1 MAYLTMTPDDIQGDY
16 TCAIRVEDYRL
27 STKKAEYKV
36 VVQLSFYSS
45 RAHAT
50 GHTSWHIWRSFSAFR
65 KLDEQLRKRNATL
78 MKGVKFPPLYRRKA
92 LFRVDKSP
100 EFLGARARELDN
112 YVNVV
117 THKPQLVAFHLA
129 AVSSQTL
136 KGFVGFN
143 SGFGANADYDQ
154 QDVNLRPSSSMLASQ
169 AVVQATASVMGDDDD
184 DFRSV
189 SSISTVSSINSTASD
204 YRWSGTGFI
213 GSQSFARHNVPQLQ
227 MGGGRTSFASSQ
239 GSFAG
244 SIGPGSLG
252 GSIGPGSS
260 RGSWFPASSTMSDT
274 SGRASMASVSS
285 GSMMA
290 MTAPDVINPELD
302 MQRAKM
308 EDQLVQMGLVGVG
321 MPPDGSCLL
330 HCIVYEMYPLQC
342 LRDYPA
348 SMTVVNVGAADGM
361 APRRVAAAQF
371 LRVKLMEYA
380 LEHIKSLAGFLM
392 QDEEDVQEQYTTFRD
407 TPDEQATT
415 AELYAVAS
423 MFNIELVLISN
434 DESFQIDPVLP
445 VEGLPSVREG
455 PRRTVTLGY
464 LIPGDGLAGHYICT
478 RERRA
483 PFGIPQNSFAGGS
496 YRGSIHIGPPKNMSC
511 GISNNRRFDR
521 IPEQRV
527 E

>member
-1 MAYLTMTPDDIQGDY
+1 MTPDDIQGDY
-16 TCAIRVEDYRL
+16 ACSVSVDDYRL
-27 STKKAEYKV
+27 SSKKAEYKV

-50 GHTSWHIWRSFSAFR
+50 GRTSWHIWRSFSAFR
-65 KLDEQLRKRNATL
+65 KLDEQLRKRSAAL
-78 MKGVKFPPLYRRKA
+78 MKGVKFPPLYRRRA

-112 YVNVV
+112 YMNVV

-136 KGFVGFN
+136 KSFVGFN

-154 QDVNLRPSSSMLASQ
+154 QDSNLRPSSSILASP
-169 AVVQATASVMGDDDD
+169 AVVQATASVMGTTTMISAL
-184 DFRSV
+184 FPVFLRS
-189 SSISTVSSINSTASD
+189 
-204 YRWSGTGFI
+204 G
-213 GSQSFARHNVPQLQ
+213 
-227 MGGGRTSFASSQ
+227 
-239 GSFAG
+239 GSFA
-244 SIGPGSLG
+244 

-260 RGSWFPASSTMSDT
+260 RGSWFPASSTVSDST
-274 SGRASMASVSS
+274 GRASMASLSR
-285 GSMMA
+285 GSMMS
-290 MTAPDVINPELD
+290 MTAPDVITPELD

-380 LEHIKSLAGFLM
+380 LEHIKALAGFLM
-392 QDEEDVQEQYTTFRD
+392 QDEEDVRERYETFRD
-407 TPDEQATT
+407 TSDEQATT

-445 VEGLPSVREG
+445 VDGLPSVREG

-464 LIPGDGLAGHYICT
+464 LIPADGLAGHYICT

-483 PFGIPQNSFAGGS
+483 QMGMPQNSFAGGS

-511 GISNNRRFDR
+511 GASNTRRFER

>member
-1 MAYLTMTPDDIQGDY
+1 MALTMTPDDIQGDY
-16 TCAIRVEDYRL
+16 TCAVSVDDYRIA
-27 STKKAEYKV
+27 KKAEYKV

-50 GHTSWHIWRSFSAFR
+50 GRTSWHIWRSFSAFR
-65 KLDEQLRKRNATL
+65 KLDEQLRKRSAAL

-92 LFRVDKSP
+92 LFRADRSP
-100 EFLGARARELDN
+100 EFLGSRTRELDN
-112 YVNVV
+112 YMNVV

-129 AVSSQTL
+129 AVASQTL
-136 KGFVGFN
+136 KSFVGFN
-143 SGFGANADYDQ
+143 QGFGANAEYDQ
-154 QDVNLRPSSSMLASQ
+154 QDVNLRPSSSILASP

-189 SSISTVSSINSTASD
+189 SSSSTVSSFASTASD
-204 YRWSGTGFI
+204 YRWSGTGFV
-213 GSQSFARHNVPQLQ
+213 GSQSFARHTVPPVPE
-227 MGGGRTSFASSQ
+227 MGGRPSFG
-239 GSFAG
+239 GSFGG
-244 SIGPGSLG
+244 SFGPGNSF
-252 GSIGPGSS
+252 GPGSS
-260 RGSWFPASSTMSDT
+260 RGSWFPASSGVRGSVADT
-274 SGRASMASVSS
+274 TGRASMASVSR
-285 GSMMA
+285 GSMMS
-290 MTAPDVINPELD
+290 MTAPDVITPELD

-308 EDQLVQMGLVGVG
+308 EDQLVQLGLVGVG

-342 LRDYPA
+342 LTDYPA
-348 SMTVVNVGAADGM
+348 TMTVVNVGAADGV
-361 APRRVAAAQF
+361 APRRMAAAQF

-380 LEHIKSLAGFLM
+380 LEHVAKLSAFLM
-392 QDEEDVQEQYTTFRD
+392 QDEEDVRERYETFRD

-464 LIPGDGLAGHYICT
+464 LIPADGLAGHYICT

-483 PFGIPQNSFAGGS
+483 QMGMPQNTFAGGS

-511 GISNNRRFDR
+511 SAVNNRRFER

>member
-16 TCAIRVEDYRL
+16 TCDVRVEDYRL
-27 STKKAEYKV
+27 SSKKAEYKV

-50 GHTSWHIWRSFSAFR
+50 GRTSWHIWRSFSAFR
-65 KLDEQLRKRNATL
+65 KLDEQLRKRSAAL

-136 KGFVGFN
+136 KSFVGFN
-143 SGFGANADYDQ
+143 SGFGANAEYDQ
-154 QDVNLRPSSSMLASQ
+154 QDASLRPSSSILASP

-189 SSISTVSSINSTASD
+189 SSSSTVSSFASTASD
-204 YRWSGTGFI
+204 YRWSGTGFV
-213 GSQSFARHNVPQLQ
+213 GSQSFARHTVPQV
-227 MGGGRTSFASSQ
+227 GAAGRTSFASSRS
-239 GSFAG
+239 SFAG
-244 SIGPGSLG
+244 NSFG
-252 GSIGPGSS
+252 GSMGPGSS
-260 RGSWFPASSTMSDT
+260 RGSWFPASSAVSDT
-274 SGRASMASVSS
+274 SGRASMASVSR

-290 MTAPDVINPELD
+290 MTAPDIITPELD

-308 EDQLVQMGLVGVG
+308 EDQLVQTGLVGVG

-342 LRDYPA
+342 LREYPA
-348 SMTVVNVGAADGM
+348 GMTVVNVGAADGM

-371 LRVKLMEYA
+371 LRVKLMDYA
-380 LEHIKSLAGFLM
+380 LEHIKALSGFLM
-392 QDEEDVQEQYTTFRD
+392 QDEEDVRERYETFRD

-445 VEGLPSVREG
+445 VNGLPSVREG

-464 LIPGDGLAGHYICT
+464 LIPADGLAGHYICT
-478 RERRA
+478 REQRA
-483 PFGIPQNSFAGGS
+483 NVGMPQNTFVGGS
-496 YRGSIHIGPPKNMSC
+496 YRGSITIGPPKNMSC
-511 GISNNRRFDR
+511 GASNTRRFER

>member
-16 TCAIRVEDYRL
+16 TCSVSVDDYRL
-27 STKKAEYKV
+27 SSKKAEYKV

-50 GHTSWHIWRSFSAFR
+50 GRTSWHIWRSFSAFR
-65 KLDEQLRKRNATL
+65 KLDEQLRKRSAAL
-78 MKGVKFPPLYRRKA
+78 MKGVKFPPLYRRRA
-92 LFRVDKSP
+92 LFR
-100 EFLGARARELDN
+100 FLGARARELDN
-112 YVNVV
+112 YMNVV

-136 KGFVGFN
+136 KSFVGFN

-154 QDVNLRPSSSMLASQ
+154 QDSSLRPSSSILAPPR
-169 AVVQATASVMGDDDD
+169 VMGDDDD

-189 SSISTVSSINSTASD
+189 SSSSTVSSFASTASD
-204 YRWSGTGFI
+204 YRWSGTGFV
-213 GSQSFARHNVPQLQ
+213 GSQSFARHTAPQNL
-227 MGGGRTSFASSQ
+227 GRASFSSSR
-239 GSFAG
+239 GSFA
-244 SIGPGSLG
+244 

-260 RGSWFPASSTMSDT
+260 RGSWFPASSTVSDT
-274 SGRASMASVSS
+274 SGRASLSR
-285 GSMMA
+285 GSMMS
-290 MTAPDVINPELD
+290 MTAPDVITPELD

-380 LEHIKSLAGFLM
+380 LEHVKELSGFLM
-392 QDEEDVQEQYTTFRD
+392 QDEEDVRERYETFRD
-407 TPDEQATT
+407 TSDEQATT
-415 AELYAVAS
+415 AELY
-423 MFNIELVLISN
+423 
-434 DESFQIDPVLP
+434 QP
-445 VEGLPSVREG
+445 PSVREG

-464 LIPGDGLAGHYICT
+464 LIPADGLAGHYICT

-483 PFGIPQNSFAGGS
+483 QMGMPQNSFAGGS
-496 YRGSIHIGPPKNMSC
+496 YRGSIHIGPPKSMSC
-511 GISNNRRFDR
+511 GASNNRRFER

>member
-16 TCAIRVEDYRL
+16 TCAVSVDDYRL
-27 STKKAEYKV
+27 SSKKAEYKV

-45 RAHAT
+45 RAHAS
-50 GHTSWHIWRSFSAFR
+50 GRTSWHIWRSFSAFR
-65 KLDEQLRKRNATL
+65 KLDEQLRKRSAAL
-78 MKGVKFPPLYRRKA
+78 LKGVKFPPLYRRKA
-92 LFRVDKSP
+92 LFRADKSP
-100 EFLGARARELDN
+100 EFLGVRARELDN
-112 YVNVV
+112 YMNVV
-117 THKPQLVAFHLA
+117 THKPQLVAFHLG
-129 AVSSQTL
+129 AVTSQTL
-136 KGFVGFN
+136 KSFVGFN
-143 SGFGANADYDQ
+143 SGFGANAEYDQ
-154 QDVNLRPSSSMLASQ
+154 QDVNLRPSSSILASP

-189 SSISTVSSINSTASD
+189 SSSSTVSSFASTASD
-204 YRWSGTGFI
+204 YRWSGTGFV
-213 GSQSFARHNVPQLQ
+213 GSQSFARHTVPQVQ
-227 MGGGRTSFASSQ
+227 MGGGRTSFASSR
-239 GSFAG
+239 GSFASNSFAG
-244 SIGPGSLG
+244 SV
-252 GSIGPGSS
+252 GPGSS
-260 RGSWFPASSTMSDT
+260 RGSWFPASSAVSDT
-274 SGRASMASVSS
+274 AGRASMSSVSR

-290 MTAPDVINPELD
+290 MTAPDVITPELD

-308 EDQLVQMGLVGVG
+308 EDQLVQVGLVGVG

-380 LEHIKSLAGFLM
+380 LEHIKELAGFLM
-392 QDEEDVQEQYTTFRD
+392 QDEEDVREQYETFRD
-407 TPDEQATT
+407 TSDEQATT

-423 MFNIELVLISN
+423 MFNVELVLISN

-445 VEGLPSVREG
+445 VSGLPSVREG
-455 PRRTVTLGY
+455 PRRTVSLGY
-464 LIPGDGLAGHYICT
+464 LIPAEGLAGHYICT

-483 PFGIPQNSFAGGS
+483 QVGMPQNSFAGGS

-511 GISNNRRFDR
+511 GASSNRRFER

>member
-1 MAYLTMTPDDIQGDY
+1 MALSMTPDDIQGDY
-16 TCAIRVEDYRL
+16 TCAVSVDDYRL
-27 STKKAEYKV
+27 ARKKAEYKV

-50 GHTSWHIWRSFSAFR
+50 GRTSWHIWRSFSAFR
-65 KLDEQLRKRNATL
+65 KLDEQLRNRNAAL

-92 LFRVDKSP
+92 LFRADKSP

-112 YVNVV
+112 YMNVV
-117 THKPQLVAFHLA
+117 THKPQLVAFHLV
-129 AVSSQTL
+129 AVSSQTI
-136 KGFVGFN
+136 KSFVGFN
-143 SGFGANADYDQ
+143 QGFGANAEYDQ
-154 QDVNLRPSSSMLASQ
+154 QDVNLRPSSSILASQ

-189 SSISTVSSINSTASD
+189 SSSSTVSSFASTAGD
-204 YRWSGTGFI
+204 YRWSGTGFV
-213 GSQSFARHNVPQLQ
+213 GSQSFARHTGPAASE
-227 MGGGRTSFASSQ
+227 MGGRPSFGGLRSSV
-239 GSFAG
+239 
-244 SIGPGSLG
+244 
-252 GSIGPGSS
+252 
-260 RGSWFPASSTMSDT
+260 SDT
-274 SGRASMASVSS
+274 TGRASMSSVSR
-285 GSMMA
+285 GSMMS
-290 MTAPDVINPELD
+290 MTAPDVITPELD

-342 LRDYPA
+342 LTDYPA

-361 APRRVAAAQF
+361 APRRMAAAQF

-380 LEHIKSLAGFLM
+380 LEHVKALSAFLM
-392 QDEEDVQEQYTTFRD
+392 QDEEDVRDQYETFRD

-434 DESFQIDPVLP
+434 DKSFQIDPVLP
-445 VEGLPSVREG
+445 VEGLPSAREG

-464 LIPGDGLAGHYICT
+464 LIPADGLAGHYICT

-483 PFGIPQNSFAGGS
+483 QMGMPQNTFAGGS
-496 YRGSIHIGPPKNMSC
+496 YRGSIHIGPPKSMSC
-511 GISNNRRFDR
+511 GAANTRRFDR

>member
-16 TCAIRVEDYRL
+16 TCAVSVEDYRL

-50 GHTSWHIWRSFSAFR
+50 GRTSWHIWRSFSAFR
-65 KLDEQLRKRNATL
+65 KLDEQLRKRSAAL

-92 LFRVDKSP
+92 LFRADKSP
-100 EFLGARARELDN
+100 EFLGGRARELDN
-112 YVNVV
+112 YMNVV

-136 KGFVGFN
+136 KSFVGFN

-154 QDVNLRPSSSMLASQ
+154 QDINLRPSSSILASP

-189 SSISTVSSINSTASD
+189 SSSSTVSSFASTASD

-213 GSQSFARHNVPQLQ
+213 GSQSFARHTVPQGALQ
-227 MGGGRTSFASSQ
+227 MGAGRSSFASSR
-239 GSFAG
+239 GSFA
-244 SIGPGSLG
+244 SS
-252 GSIGPGSS
+252 SMGPGSS
-260 RGSWFPASSTMSDT
+260 RGSWFPASSAVSDT
-274 SGRASMASVSS
+274 TGRASMSSVSR

-290 MTAPDVINPELD
+290 MTAPDVITPELD

-361 APRRVAAAQF
+361 APRRVAAAQY

-380 LEHIKSLAGFLM
+380 LEHIKELAGFLM
-392 QDEEDVQEQYTTFRD
+392 QNEEDVQERYETFRD

-445 VEGLPSVREG
+445 VEGLPTVREG

-464 LIPGDGLAGHYICT
+464 LIPADGLAGHYICT

-483 PFGIPQNSFAGGS
+483 QIGMPQNSFAGGS
-496 YRGSIHIGPPKNMSC
+496 YRGSIHIGPPKSMSC
-511 GISNNRRFDR
+511 GASNNRRFER

>member
-1 MAYLTMTPDDIQGDY
+1 MTPDDIQGDY
-16 TCAIRVEDYRL
+16 TCAVSVEDYRL
-27 STKKAEYKV
+27 ASKKVEYKV
-36 VVQLSFYSS
+36 VIKLSFYSS

-50 GHTSWHIWRSFSAFR
+50 GRTSWHIWRSFSAFR
-65 KLDEQLRKRNATL
+65 KLDEQLRKRNAVL
-78 MKGVKFPPLYRRKA
+78 MKGIKFPPLYRRKA
-92 LFRVDKSP
+92 LFRVDKSS
-100 EFLGARARELDN
+100 EFIGARARELDN
-112 YVNVV
+112 YMNVL

-136 KGFVGFN
+136 KNFVGFN

-154 QDVNLRPSSSMLASQ
+154 QDVKLRPSASILASS

-189 SSISTVSSINSTASD
+189 SSISTVSSVASNTSD
-204 YRWSGTGFI
+204 YRWSGTGFV
-213 GSQSFARHNVPQLQ
+213 GSQSFVRHPAPQMQ
-227 MGGGRTSFASSQ
+227 MNGGRTSFASSG
-239 GSFAG
+239 GSFA
-244 SIGPGSLG
+244 S
-252 GSIGPGSS
+252 SIGPGSS
-260 RGSWFPASSTMSDT
+260 RGSWFPASSTGPDT
-274 SGRASMASVSS
+274 AGHASMASVSK

-290 MTAPDVINPELD
+290 MTAPDVITPELD

-342 LRDYPA
+342 LRDCPS

-380 LEHIKSLAGFLM
+380 LEHIKVLAGFLM
-392 QDEEDVQEQYTTFRD
+392 QNEEDVKEQYETFRD
-407 TPDEQATT
+407 TPGEQATT
-415 AELYAVAS
+415 VELYAVAS

-434 DESFQIDPVLP
+434 DESFKIDPVLP

-464 LIPGDGLAGHYICT
+464 LAPADGLAGHYICT

-483 PFGIPQNSFAGGS
+483 QIGMPQNTFAGG
-496 YRGSIHIGPPKNMSC
+496 
-511 GISNNRRFDR
+511 
-521 IPEQRV
+521 
-527 E
+527 

>member
-1 MAYLTMTPDDIQGDY
+1 MTPDDIQGDY
-16 TCAIRVEDYRL
+16 TCSVSVDDYRL
-27 STKKAEYKV
+27 SSKKAEYKV

-50 GHTSWHIWRSFSAFR
+50 GRTSWHIWRSFSAFR
-65 KLDEQLRKRNATL
+65 KLDEQLRKRSAAL
-78 MKGVKFPPLYRRKA
+78 MKGVKFPPLYRRRA
-92 LFRVDKSP
+92 LFR
-100 EFLGARARELDN
+100 
-112 YVNVV
+112 
-117 THKPQLVAFHLA
+117 PQLVAFHLA

-136 KGFVGFN
+136 KSFVGFN

-154 QDVNLRPSSSMLASQ
+154 QDSSLRPSSSILASP

-189 SSISTVSSINSTASD
+189 SSSSTVSSFASTASD
-204 YRWSGTGFI
+204 YRWSGTGFV
-213 GSQSFARHNVPQLQ
+213 GSQSFARHTAPQNL
-227 MGGGRTSFASSQ
+227 GRASFSSSR
-239 GSFAG
+239 GSFA
-244 SIGPGSLG
+244 

-260 RGSWFPASSTMSDT
+260 RGSWFPASSTVSDT
-274 SGRASMASVSS
+274 SGRASLSR
-285 GSMMA
+285 GSMMS
-290 MTAPDVINPELD
+290 MTAPDVITPELD

-380 LEHIKSLAGFLM
+380 LEHVKELSGFLM
-392 QDEEDVQEQYTTFRD
+392 QDEEDVRERYETFRD
-407 TPDEQATT
+407 TSDEQATT
-415 AELYAVAS
+415 AELYTVANRPRVAS
-423 MFNIELVLISN
+423 RR
-434 DESFQIDPVLP
+434 P
-445 VEGLPSVREG
+445 PSVREG

-464 LIPGDGLAGHYICT
+464 LIPADGLAGHYICT

-483 PFGIPQNSFAGGS
+483 QMGMPQNSFAGGS
-496 YRGSIHIGPPKNMSC
+496 YRGSIHIGPPKSMSC
-511 GISNNRRFDR
+511 GASNNRRFER

>member
-16 TCAIRVEDYRL
+16 TCSVSVDDYRL
-27 STKKAEYKV
+27 SSKKAEYKV

-50 GHTSWHIWRSFSAFR
+50 GRTSWHIWRSFSAFR
-65 KLDEQLRKRNATL
+65 KLDEQLRKRNAAL

-92 LFRVDKSP
+92 LFRADKSP

-136 KGFVGFN
+136 KSFVGFN
-143 SGFGANADYDQ
+143 SGFGANAEYDQ
-154 QDVNLRPSSSMLASQ
+154 QDANLRPSSSILASP

-189 SSISTVSSINSTASD
+189 SSSSTVSSFASTASD
-204 YRWSGTGFI
+204 YRWSGTGFV
-213 GSQSFARHNVPQLQ
+213 GSQSFARHTVPQVQ
-227 MGGGRTSFASSQ
+227 MGAGRSSFASSR
-239 GSFAG
+239 GSFA
-244 SIGPGSLG
+244 SNSFA

-260 RGSWFPASSTMSDT
+260 RGSWFPASSGVSDAG
-274 SGRASMASVSS
+274 GRSSMASAR

-290 MTAPDVINPELD
+290 MTAPDVITPELD

-380 LEHIKSLAGFLM
+380 LEHIKELAGFLM
-392 QDEEDVQEQYTTFRD
+392 QDEEDVRERYETFRD
-407 TPDEQATT
+407 TSDEQATT

-464 LIPGDGLAGHYICT
+464 LIPADGLAGHYICT

-483 PFGIPQNSFAGGS
+483 QIGMPQNSFAGGS

-511 GISNNRRFDR
+511 GASNNRRFER

>member
-1 MAYLTMTPDDIQGDY
+1 MAFLTMTPDDIQGDY
-16 TCAIRVEDYRL
+16 SCDVRVEDYRL
-27 STKKAEYKV
+27 SSKKAEYKV

-50 GHTSWHIWRSFSAFR
+50 GRTSWHIWRSFSAFR
-65 KLDEQLRKRNATL
+65 KLDEQLRKRSAAL
-78 MKGVKFPPLYRRKA
+78 LKGVKFPPLYRRKA

-112 YVNVV
+112 YLHVV
-117 THKPQLVAFHLA
+117 MHKPQLVAFHLA

-136 KGFVGFN
+136 KSFVGFN
-143 SGFGANADYDQ
+143 AGFGANAEYDQ
-154 QDVNLRPSSSMLASQ
+154 QDATLRPSTSILASP

-189 SSISTVSSINSTASD
+189 SSSSTVSSFASSASD
-204 YRWSGTGFI
+204 YRWSGTGFV
-213 GSQSFARHNVPQLQ
+213 GSQSFARHTVPQV
-227 MGGGRTSFASSQ
+227 GRGSFASSRS
-239 GSFAG
+239 SFAG
-244 SIGPGSLG
+244 SSFGPGS
-252 GSIGPGSS
+252 GSVSA
-260 RGSWFPASSTMSDT
+260 RGSWFPASSAVSDS
-274 SGRASMASVSS
+274 SGRGSVASVSR
-285 GSMMA
+285 GSMMV
-290 MTAPDVINPELD
+290 MTAPDLITPELD

-342 LRDYPA
+342 LREYPA
-348 SMTVVNVGAADGM
+348 GMTVVNVGAADGM

-371 LRVKLMEYA
+371 LRIKLMDYA
-380 LEHIKSLAGFLM
+380 LQHVTALSGFLM
-392 QDEEDVQEQYTTFRD
+392 QDEEDVRERYETFRD

-423 MFNIELVLISN
+423 MFNVELVLISN

-445 VEGLPSVREG
+445 VVGLPSVREG

-464 LIPGDGLAGHYICT
+464 LIPADGLAGHYICT
-478 RERRA
+478 REQR
-483 PFGIPQNSFAGGS
+483 GQVGMPQNSFVGGS
-496 YRGSIHIGPPKNMSC
+496 YRGSITIGPPKNMSC
-511 GISNNRRFDR
+511 GASNTRRFER

>member
-16 TCAIRVEDYRL
+16 SCSVNVEEYRV
-27 STKKAEYKV
+27 SSHKKVEYKV

-50 GHTSWHIWRSFSAFR
+50 GRTSWHIWRSFSTFR
-65 KLDEQLRKRNATL
+65 QLDEQLRKRSAAL
-78 MKGVKFPPLYRRKA
+78 MKGVKFPPLYRRRA
-92 LFRVDKSP
+92 LFRADKSLA
-100 EFLGARARELDN
+100 FLGARARELDN
-112 YVNVV
+112 YMNVV
-117 THKPQLVAFHLA
+117 THKPQLVAFHVA

-136 KGFVGFN
+136 KTFVGFTA
-143 SGFGANADYDQ
+143 GFGANAQYDQ
-154 QDVNLRPSSSMLASQ
+154 QDVHLRPSSSLLASS
-169 AVVQATASVMGDDDD
+169 AVTQATASVKGDDED

-189 SSISTVSSINSTASD
+189 SSVSTVSSFASMASD
-204 YRWSGTGFI
+204 YRWSGTGFV
-213 GSQSFARHNVPQLQ
+213 GSQSYARYTGPQPH
-227 MGGGRTSFASSQ
+227 MGGGSTSFTSSQ
-239 GSFAG
+239 SSFAG
-244 SIGPGSLG
+244 SV
-252 GSIGPGSS
+252 GSS
-260 RGSWFPASSTMSDT
+260 RGSWFPASSSVSNT
-274 SGRASMASVSS
+274 SGRGSVASVPRRP
-285 GSMMA
+285 MMA
-290 MTAPDVINPELD
+290 ATASDVITPELD

-308 EDQLVQMGLVGVG
+308 EDRLVQMGLVGVG

-380 LEHIKSLAGFLM
+380 LKHIDKLAGFLM
-392 QDEEDVQEQYTTFRD
+392 QDVDDVQERYETFRN
-407 TPDEQATT
+407 TVDEQATT

-423 MFNIELVLISN
+423 MFNVELVLISN
-434 DESFQIDPVLP
+434 DEGFLIDPVVP
-445 VEGLPSVREG
+445 VEGLPSIREG

-464 LIPGDGLAGHYICT
+464 LIPADGLAGHYICT
-478 RERRA
+478 REKRA
-483 PFGIPQNSFAGGS
+483 QTGMAQNTFAGGS
-496 YRGSIHIGPPKNMSC
+496 YRGSIHIGPPKGMSC
-511 GISNNRRFDR
+511 GASSNRRFER

>member
-16 TCAIRVEDYRL
+16 ICAVRVEDYRL

-45 RAHAT
+45 RAHTT
-50 GHTSWHIWRSFSAFR
+50 GRTSWHIWRSFSAFR
-65 KLDEQLRKRNATL
+65 KLDEQLRKRNVTL

-100 EFLGARARELDN
+100 EFLEARARELDN
-112 YVNVV
+112 YVNVL

-136 KGFVGFN
+136 KSFVGFN
-143 SGFGANADYDQ
+143 SGFGANADYKQ
-154 QDVNLRPSSSMLASQ
+154 QDANLRPSSSILASQ
-169 AVVQATASVMGDDDD
+169 AVVQATSSVRGDDDD

-204 YRWSGTGFI
+204 YRWSGTGFV

-227 MGGGRTSFASSQ
+227 MRGGRTSFASSQ

-244 SIGPGSLG
+244 SIGPGS
-252 GSIGPGSS
+252 S
-260 RGSWFPASSTMSDT
+260 RGSWFPASST
-274 SGRASMASVSS
+274 SGRASMASGLS

-290 MTAPDVINPELD
+290 MTAPDVITPELD

-380 LEHIKSLAGFLM
+380 LEHIESLAGFLM

-464 LIPGDGLAGHYICT
+464 LVPGDGLAGHYICT

-483 PFGIPQNSFAGGS
+483 QIGMPQNSFAGGS
-496 YRGSIHIGPPKNMSC
+496 YRGSIHIGPPRNMSC
-511 GISNNRRFDR
+511 GILNNRRFDR